1 MVRVAPGVR
10 ISPSTTGFASGA
22 STKRAATP
30 RFSRILTIDSALRR
44 TLAVSVETLGIAS
57 RPMNSSTIWRSCALR
72 QSRAALAAGL
82 LCAHAIAAA
91 NAPSQ
96 NFILSPDSCLLC
108 SYSHFPPI
116 LKRFR
121 DRDFVGKLEV
131 AANRNAHCDARHLQ
145 PERLYESRKICRR
158 GLAFHRWIGRQ
169 NNFLCL
175 AAADAIQQSFDLE
188 LLRPDATQRRDRAI
202 EHVIQTLESARGLD
216 RQNVVRLFDHAN
228 LRPVADLRDRR

>member
-1 MVRVAPGVR
+1 MVRTAPGVR
-10 ISPSTTGFASGA
+10 ISPNTTGFAPGA
-22 STKRAATP
+22 STSRAATP
-30 RFSRILTIDSALRR
+30 RFSRILTIASALRR
-44 TLAVSVETLGIAS
+44 TLAVSLETLGIVS

-121 DRDFVGKLEV
+121 DRDFIGKLEV
-131 AANRNAHCDARHLQ
+131 AADRNAHGDARHLQ
-145 PERLYESRKICRR
+145 PERLYESRKISRR
-158 GLAFHRWIGRQ
+158 GLAFHRWVGRQ

-175 AAADAIQQSFDLE
+175 AAADTFQQPLDLQ
-188 LLRPDATQRRDRAI
+188 LLGTDAAQRGNRAVQ
-202 EHVIQTLESARGLD
+202 HVIETRKSSGGFDGQDVMRFLD
-216 RQNVVRLFDHAN
+216 DEIGRASCR
-228 LRPVADLRDRR
+228 